1 MCVLDRD
8 PAAEPLG
15 QRAHELL
22 THAVPAHRPG
32 KPDPVVVNCQAKLG
46 TSLLELD
53 LNLAGPP
60 VGKGVL
66 ERVGAAR

>member
-1 MCVLDRD
+1 MRVLDRD

-22 THAVPAHRPG
+22 THAAPAHGPG

-46 TSLLELD
+46 TSFLEFD
-53 LNLAGPP
+53 FNLVASRRG
-60 VGKGVL
+60 
-66 ERVGAAR
+66 RRA